1 MSGGKKAGQAQKLAA
16 AAAERMAAGRERA
29 EQLSLLAPADRAD
42 ASPPPPAEGERRGPG
57 RPAGSRNRV
66 KRAELRKMFAA
77 RGWAMPEDQLARLAG
92 LDLGDGD
99 LWERAM
105 ARAEQ
110 IIAWS
115 GGEATPAARIAIVF
129 QVAGEIRRANE
140 ALLPYGLAKV
150 TPDQG
155 GGAPVTFINLPAPVA
170 QGAPGDG
177 ARVIEGEAR
186 TVAAS
191 VYAPPPMPSQP
202 QRNQEVSGDED
213 EGSDE

>member
-1 MSGGKKAGQAQKLAA
+1 MFAWRVCLRRLG
-16 AAAERMAAGRERA
+16 RMASRPDRRAAGHWPRRA
-29 EQLSLLAPADRAD
+29 
-42 ASPPPPAEGERRGPG
+42 
-57 RPAGSRNRV
+57 AG
-66 KRAELRKMFAA
+66 F
-77 RGWAMPEDQLARLAG
+77 
-92 LDLGDGD
+92 
-99 LWERAM
+99 
-105 ARAEQ
+105 
-110 IIAWS
+110 
-115 GGEATPAARIAIVF
+115 VF

-155 GGAPVTFINLPAPVA
+155 GGAPVTFINLPAPVT

-202 QRNQEVSGDED
+202 QRNQEVSDDED
-213 EGSDE
+213 EGSDK